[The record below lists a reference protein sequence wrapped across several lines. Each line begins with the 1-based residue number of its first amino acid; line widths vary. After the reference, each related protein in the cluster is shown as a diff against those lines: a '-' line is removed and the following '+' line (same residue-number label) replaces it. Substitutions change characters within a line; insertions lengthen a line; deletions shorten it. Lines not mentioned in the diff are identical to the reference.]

1 MTTLR
6 QRLSRLFSR
15 SSSVAETAVASPPA
29 MNFTPMPE
37 IDIPPDDPLI
47 RYLERQPDV
56 TFVEMIAIDTPAV
69 RALRRAG
76 VALVVPL
83 VSQGELVGMIN
94 LGARKG
100 DQLYSADDRELLANL
115 ATQAAPAVRVAQL
128 ARKQEIEAQ
137 ARERIEQELRVARL
151 IQETLLPREVP
162 VLPGWNIAAL
172 WRPAREVGG
181 DFYDFITL
189 SDGRLAIVIGD
200 VTDKGVPSAIVMA
213 TTRTMLRTAAIESDS
228 PGDVLQIVNERL
240 AREIPPKMFVT
251 CLYAILDQHSGLL
264 TYANAGHDLP
274 FRHRHGEVQ
283 EMRATGMPLGLLS
296 GMQYEV
302 RQTVIEA
309 GESVLFYS
317 DGLVEAHNTRR
328 EMLGFPRLG
337 QLMQRRPA
345 HENLIDYLMNELTRF
360 TGPGWEQEDD
370 VTLVTLQRSEGH
382 SPPPPLP
389 LAGDM
394 PEALRVSDEWR
405 SLAQFELPSVPG
417 NEREAMQRVDEVVAG
432 VGLTRSRRD
441 RLKTAVAESVMN
453 AIEHGNQNRADLMAE
468 VEVLASPRTLL
479 VRIADQGLNKHIPP
493 AQIPDLDA
501 KLAGKQSPRGWGLFL
516 IEKMVDRM
524 RTYTD
529 ASHHVVELEMDIDP
543 PPPPP

>member
-1 MTTLR
+1 MTLR
-6 QRLSRLFSR
+6 QRISRLFSR
-15 SSSVAETAVASPPA
+15 ASSVTDTAAASAPA
-29 MNFTPMPE
+29 TDLTPLPAV
-37 IDIPPDDPLI
+37 DIAPDDPLI
-47 RYLERQPDV
+47 RHLERQPDV
-56 TFVEMIAIDTPAV
+56 TFVDAIPIDTPGV
-69 RALRRAG
+69 RALRQAG
-76 VALVVPL
+76 VALLVPL

-100 DQLYSADDRELLANL
+100 DQPYSADDRELLANL

-162 VLPGWNIAAL
+162 VLPGWNIAAF

-181 DFYDFITL
+181 DFYDFIRL

-240 AREIPPKMFVT
+240 SREIPPKMFVT
-251 CLYAILDQHSGLL
+251 CLYAILDPHSGLL

-274 FRHRHGEVQ
+274 FRRRRDDVQ
-283 EMRATGMPLGLLS
+283 EMRATGMPLGLLP
-296 GMQYEV
+296 GMKYEV
-302 RQTVIEA
+302 QQTVIEA

-317 DGLVEAHNTRR
+317 DGLVEAHNARR

-337 QLMQRRPA
+337 QLMGRRPLD
-345 HENLIDYLMNELTRF
+345 ENLIDYLMNALARF
-360 TGPGWEQEDD
+360 TGPDWEQEDD

-389 LAGDM
+389 TAGHM
-394 PEALRVSDEWR
+394 PEALRISDEWR
-405 SLAQFELPSVPG
+405 SLAQFDLPSEPG
-417 NEREAMQRVDEVVAG
+417 NEREAMRRVDEAIAG
-432 VGLTRSRRD
+432 TVLSQSRRD

-453 AIEHGNQNRADLMAE
+453 AIEHGNQNRADLKVE
-468 VEVLASPRTLL
+468 VEVLVSPRTLL
-479 VRIADQGLNKHIPP
+479 VRIADQGLRKDIPAP
-493 AQIPDLDA
+493 QIPDLDA

-524 RTYTD
+524 RAFAD
-529 ASHHVVELEMDIDP
+529 ASHHTVELEMDLEDQ
-543 PPPPP
+543 

>member
-6 QRLSRLFSR
+6 QRIARLFSR
-15 SSSVAETAVASPPA
+15 DTSATSAVATSAPA
-29 MNFTPMPE
+29 LDITPMPAV
-37 IDIPPDDPLI
+37 DIAPGDPLI
-47 RYLERQPDV
+47 HYLERQPDV
-56 TFVEMIAIDTPAV
+56 TFIDAIAIDTPGV
-69 RALRRAG
+69 RALRSAG

-100 DQLYSADDRELLANL
+100 DQQYSADDRELLANL

-162 VLPGWNIAAL
+162 VLPGWNIAAF

-251 CLYAILDQHSGLL
+251 CLYAILDQNSGLL

-274 FRHRHGEVQ
+274 FRCLHNEVK
-283 EMRATGMPLGLLS
+283 ELRATGMPLGLLP
-296 GMQYEV
+296 GMKYEV
-302 RQTVIEA
+302 QQTMIEA

-317 DGLVEAHNTRR
+317 DGLVEAHNARR
-328 EMLGFPRLG
+328 EMLGFPHLG
-337 QLMQRRPA
+337 QLMERRPA
-345 HENLIDYLMNELTRF
+345 NESLIDYLMNELARF
-360 TGPGWEQEDD
+360 TGPDWEQEDD
-370 VTLVTLQRSEGH
+370 VTLVTLQRSEDY

-389 LAGDM
+389 MAGHL
-394 PEALRVSDEWR
+394 PEAVRMSDEWR
-405 SLAQFELPSVPG
+405 LLAQFELPSTPG
-417 NEREAMQRVDEVVAG
+417 NEREAMRRVDEAIAG
-432 VGLTRSRRD
+432 VGLNQSRRD

-453 AIEHGNQNRADLMAE
+453 AIEHGNQNRADLMVE
-468 VEVLASPRTLL
+468 VEVLSSPRTLL
-479 VRIADQGLNKHIPP
+479 VRIADQGLNKHIPSP
-493 AQIPDLDA
+493 QIPDLDA

-524 RTYTD
+524 RAFSD
-529 ASHHVVELEMDIDP
+529 DSHHTVELEMDLDEQ
-543 PPPPP
+543 

>member
-1 MTTLR
+1 MP
-6 QRLSRLFSR
+6 
-15 SSSVAETAVASPPA
+15 AVDISPS
-29 MNFTPMPE
+29 
-37 IDIPPDDPLI
+37 DPLVK
-47 RYLERQPDV
+47 YLELQPDV
-56 TFVEMIAIDTPAV
+56 TFVDSIPIDTPGV
-69 RALRRAG
+69 RALRSAG

-83 VSQGELVGMIN
+83 VSQGDLVGMIN
-94 LGARKG
+94 LGPRKG
-100 DQLYSADDRELLANL
+100 DQQYSADDRELLSNL

-128 ARKQEIEAQ
+128 ARRQEIEAQ
-137 ARERIEQELRVARL
+137 ERERIEQELRVARL
-151 IQETLLPREVP
+151 IQETLLPNEVP
-162 VLPGWNIAAL
+162 VLAGWNIAAF

-240 AREIPPKMFVT
+240 SREIPSKMFVT
-251 CLYAILDQHSGLL
+251 CLYAILDKNTGQL

-274 FRHRHGEVQ
+274 LRCLHNEVK
-283 EMRATGMPLGLLS
+283 EMRATGMPLGLLP
-296 GMQYEV
+296 GMKYEV
-302 RQTVIEA
+302 QETIIEE
-309 GESVLFYS
+309 GESVLLYS

-328 EMLGFPRLG
+328 EMLGFP
-337 QLMQRRPA
+337 QLAKIMERRA
-345 HENLIDYLMNELTRF
+345 SDESLIDFLINELARF
-360 TGPGWEQEDD
+360 TGPDWEQEDD
-370 VTLVTLQRSEGH
+370 VTLVTLQRTAGH

-389 LAGDM
+389 IAGHM
-394 PEALRVSDEWR
+394 PEALRISDEWR
-405 SLAQFELPSVPG
+405 HLAQFELPSIPG
-417 NEREAMQRVDEVVAG
+417 NEREAMRRVDESVAG
-432 VGLTRSRRD
+432 LGLTPHQRE

-453 AIEHGNQNRADLMAE
+453 AIEHGNQNRPDLMAE

-479 VRIADQGLNKHIPP
+479 VRIADQGLNKHIPAP
-493 AQIPDLDA
+493 QIPDLDA

-529 ASHHVVELEMDIDP
+529 DSHHTVELEMDLVEE
-543 PPPPP
+543 

>member
-1 MTTLR
+1 
-6 QRLSRLFSR
+6 
-15 SSSVAETAVASPPA
+15 

-37 IDIPPDDPLI
+37 IDIAPDDPLI

-56 TFVEMIAIDTPAV
+56 TFVETIDLDTPAV

-251 CLYAILDQHSGLL
+251 CLYAILDQRSGLL

-296 GMQYEV
+296 GMRYEE

-345 HENLIDYLMNELTRF
+345 NENLIDYLMNELTHF

-370 VTLVTLQRSEGH
+370 VTLVTLQRSEDH

-405 SLAQFELPSVPG
+405 SLTQFELPSVPG
-417 NEREAMQRVDEVVAG
+417 NERVAMQRVDEAVVGAG
-432 VGLTRSRRD
+432 LLHSRRD

-453 AIEHGNQNRADLMAE
+453 AIEHGNQNRANLMVE

-524 RTYTD
+524 RAYTD
-529 ASHHVVELEMDIDP
+529 ASHHVVELEMDVDP
-543 PPPPP
+543 PSASS

>member
-1 MTTLR
+1 MP
-6 QRLSRLFSR
+6 
-15 SSSVAETAVASPPA
+15 AVDISPA
-29 MNFTPMPE
+29 
-37 IDIPPDDPLI
+37 DPLI
-47 RYLERQPDV
+47 HYLERQPDV
-56 TFVEMIAIDTPAV
+56 TFVDAIPLDTPGV
-69 RALRRAG
+69 RALREAG

-94 LGARKG
+94 LGQRKG
-100 DQLYSADDRELLANL
+100 EQLYSADDRELLSNL

-162 VLPGWNIAAL
+162 VLQGWNIAAF

-240 AREIPPKMFVT
+240 SREIPSKMFVT
-251 CLYAILDQHSGLL
+251 CLYAILDRHTGLL

-274 FRHRHGEVQ
+274 FRCLHNEVK
-283 EMRATGMPLGLLS
+283 EMRATGMPLGLMP
-296 GMQYEV
+296 GMKYEV
-302 RQTVIEA
+302 QETTVEV

-317 DGLVEAHNTRR
+317 DGLVEAHNHQRQ
-328 EMLGFPRLG
+328 MLGFP
-337 QLMQRRPA
+337 QLAKLMERRPA
-345 HENLIDYLMNELTRF
+345 DENLIDYLMNELARF
-360 TGPGWEQEDD
+360 TGPEWEQEDD

-389 LAGDM
+389 VAGRM
-394 PEALRVSDEWR
+394 PEALRISDEWR
-405 SLAQFELPSVPG
+405 HLAQFELPSIPG
-417 NEREAMQRVDEVVAG
+417 NEREAMRRVDEAVEG
-432 VGLTRSRRD
+432 LGLTNHQRE

-453 AIEHGNQNRADLMAE
+453 AIEHGNQNRAELMAE

-479 VRIADQGLNKHIPP
+479 VRIADQGLSKHIPAP
-493 AQIPDLDA
+493 QIPDLDA
-501 KLAGKQSPRGWGLFL
+501 KLAGTQSPRGWGLFL

-524 RTYTD
+524 RTFTD
-529 ASHHVVELEMDIDP
+529 ESHHTVELEIDLKDR
-543 PPPPP
+543 

>member
-1 MTTLR
+1 MDLA
-6 QRLSRLFSR
+6 QLP
-15 SSSVAETAVASPPA
+15 AV
-29 MNFTPMPE
+29 
-37 IDIPPDDPLI
+37 DIAPDDPLI
-47 RYLERQPDV
+47 HHLERQPDV
-56 TFVEMIAIDTPAV
+56 TFVDAIPIDTPGV
-69 RALRRAG
+69 RALRSAG

-100 DQLYSADDRELLANL
+100 DQQYSADDRELLANL

-162 VLPGWNIAAL
+162 VLSGWNIAAY

-240 AREIPPKMFVT
+240 SHEIPPKMFVT
-251 CLYAILDQHSGLL
+251 CLYAILDQKSGLL

-274 FRHRHGEVQ
+274 FRGRHNEAK
-283 EMRATGMPLGLLS
+283 EMRATGMPLGLLP
-296 GMQYEV
+296 GMKYEV
-302 RQTVIEA
+302 QQTVIEA

-328 EMLGFPRLG
+328 QMLGFP
-337 QLMQRRPA
+337 QLAKLMERRPA
-345 HENLIDYLMNELTRF
+345 NTSLIDYLINELVRF
-360 TGPGWEQEDD
+360 TGPNWEQEDD
-370 VTLVTLQRSEGH
+370 VTLVTLQRSEAH

-389 LAGDM
+389 MAGHM
-394 PEALRVSDEWR
+394 PEALRMSDEWR
-405 SLAQFELPSVPG
+405 QLAQFDLPSVPG
-417 NEREAMQRVDEVVAG
+417 NEREAMRRVDEAIAG
-432 VGLTRSRRD
+432 VGLSQRRRD
-441 RLKTAVAESVMN
+441 QLKTAVAESVMN
-453 AIEHGNQNRADLMAE
+453 AIEHGNQNRADLMVE

-479 VRIADQGLNKHIPP
+479 VRIADQGLNKHIPQP
-493 AQIPDLDA
+493 QMPDLDA

-524 RTYTD
+524 RAYTD
-529 ASHHVVELEMDIDP
+529 ESHHTVELEMDLGSKED
-543 PPPPP
+543 

>member
-1 MTTLR
+1 MN
-6 QRLSRLFSR
+6 
-15 SSSVAETAVASPPA
+15 TAVSSAPA
-29 MNFTPMPE
+29 VDFTPMPAV
-37 IDIPPDDPLI
+37 DISPGDPLI
-47 RYLERQPDV
+47 HYLERQPDV
-56 TFVEMIAIDTPAV
+56 TVVEAIPIDTPGV
-69 RALRRAG
+69 RALKAAG

-94 LGARKG
+94 LGPRKG
-100 DQLYSADDRELLANL
+100 DQQYSADDRELLANL

-162 VLPGWNIAAL
+162 VLSGWNIAAF

-240 AREIPPKMFVT
+240 SREIPPKMFVT
-251 CLYAILDQHSGLL
+251 CLYAILDRHSGLL

-274 FRHRHGEVQ
+274 FRSLRNRVK
-283 EMRATGMPLGLLS
+283 EMRAIGMPLGLLP
-296 GMQYEV
+296 GMRYEV
-302 RQTVIEA
+302 QETVIEE

-317 DGLVEAHNTRR
+317 DGLVEAHNAKR

-337 QLMQRRPA
+337 QLMEQRPA
-345 HENLIDYLMNELTRF
+345 NENLIDFLMNELARF
-360 TGPGWEQEDD
+360 TGPDWEQEDD
-370 VTLVTLQRSEGH
+370 VTLVTLQRTAGH

-389 LAGDM
+389 VVGRM
-394 PEALRVSDEWR
+394 PEALRISDEWR
-405 SLAQFELPSVPG
+405 HLAQFELPSIPG
-417 NEREAMQRVDEVVAG
+417 NEREAMQRVDEAVANLD
-432 VGLTRSRRD
+432 LTSHQRE

-453 AIEHGNQNRADLMAE
+453 AIEHGNQNRPELMAE

-479 VRIADQGLNKHIPP
+479 VRIADQGLNKHIPTP
-493 AQIPDLDA
+493 QIPDLDA
-501 KLAGKQSPRGWGLFL
+501 KLAGRQSPRGWGLFL

-529 ASHHVVELEMDIDP
+529 ETHHTVELEIDLEDTRA
-543 PPPPP
+543 

>member
-1 MTTLR
+1 MTTFR
-6 QRLSRLFSR
+6 QRISRLFLRAPS
-15 SSSVAETAVASPPA
+15 ATDAAAVQPPA
-29 MNFTPMPE
+29 PSVEALPTV
-37 IDIPPDDPLI
+37 DISPDDALI

-56 TFVEMIAIDTPAV
+56 AFVETIPLDTPGV
-69 RALRRAG
+69 RALKAAG

-100 DQLYSADDRELLANL
+100 EQLYSADDRELLSNL

-162 VLPGWNIAAL
+162 VLPGWNIAAF

-251 CLYAILDQHSGLL
+251 CLYAILDGKTGSL

-274 FRHRHGEVQ
+274 FRSRHNEVHAL
-283 EMRATGMPLGLLS
+283 RATGMPLGLLQ
-296 GMQYEV
+296 GMKYEV
-302 RQTVIEA
+302 QETVIEE
-309 GESVLFYS
+309 GDSVLFYS

-328 EMLGFPRLG
+328 EMLGFPQLARL
-337 QLMQRRPA
+337 MERWPA
-345 HENLIDYLMNELTRF
+345 DINLIDYLMNELARF
-360 TGPGWEQEDD
+360 TGLGWEQEDD
-370 VTLVTLQRSEGH
+370 VTLVTLQRSDGH

-389 LAGDM
+389 VAGLM
-394 PEALRVSDEWR
+394 PEALRISDEWR
-405 SLAQFELPSVPG
+405 HLARFELPSIPG
-417 NEREAMQRVDEVVAG
+417 NEREAMRRVDDAVADI
-432 VGLTRSRRD
+432 GLSSQQRD

-453 AIEHGNQNRADLMAE
+453 GIEHGNQNLADLMVE

-479 VRIADQGLNKHIPP
+479 VRIADQGLSKHIPSP
-493 AQIPDLDA
+493 QVPDLDA

-529 ASHHVVELEMDIDP
+529 ETHHTVELEMDLNQA
-543 PPPPP
+543 